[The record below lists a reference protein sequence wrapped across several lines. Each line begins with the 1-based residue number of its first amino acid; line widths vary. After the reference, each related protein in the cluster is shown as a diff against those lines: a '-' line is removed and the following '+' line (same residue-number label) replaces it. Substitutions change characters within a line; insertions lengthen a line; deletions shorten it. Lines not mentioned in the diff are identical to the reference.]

1 MQRHEIP
8 THLAVEDKAVLGL
21 TMRQLLTAAVSL
33 ALAYGAAGEL
43 PLPLPARLVI
53 AGVVLAAGAL
63 VTLWRPAGRPLEVWA
78 FVLLQYS
85 ATARIAVWRA
95 GDSRPVAGEGET
107 APPVIVRLPTRLSPA
122 TASRLEAEGRG
133 IARRIRDA

>member
-21 TMRQLLTAAVSL
+21 TMRQLLTAAVGL

-63 VTLWRPAGRPLEVWA
+63 VTLWRPAGRPLEMWA
-78 FVLLQYS
+78 FVLLQYA
-85 ATARIAVWRA
+85 ATARIALWQA
-95 GDSRPVAGEGET
+95 GDAGSPADEGES
-107 APPVIVRLPTRLSPA
+107 PPAVVVRLPTRPSP
-122 TASRLEAEGRG
+122 TTVSRRGAEGTGSSWRV
-133 IARRIRDA
+133 RDA